1 MLVGGCGGGDESV
14 VLVGGCGGGNES
26 VVLVG
31 GVESVVLV
39 GGVESVVYTK
49 FLTKTTQSC
58 SFNII

>member
-1 MLVGGCGGGDESV
+1 MLGMSV
-14 VLVGGCGGGNES
+14 VLVGGCSGGS
-26 VVLVG
+26 
-31 GVESVVLV
+31 ESVVLV